1 MITFLSP
8 ELMQCIKMNE
18 QLHKGYNFYKS
29 DVFSLGMVL
38 LEAGS
43 FISSANCY
51 DIKE

>member
-1 MITFLSP
+1 MYSV
-8 ELMQCIKMNE
+8 KMKKE
-18 QLHKGYNFYKS
+18 LHKGYNFYKS

-38 LEAGS
+38 LEMGS